1 LLPLSPRRYREI
13 KRRTLAQ
20 LRLYPDFSAVALD
33 DLLAHREAKEE
44 LIFLPDG

>member
-1 LLPLSPRRYREI
+1 M

-20 LRLYPDFSAVALD
+20 LRVHPDSSAMALD
-33 DLLAHREAKEE
+33 DLFAHREAKEE